1 MTAGALFACKKLR
14 RLRLCL
20 ICSPLLCLA
29 AGAGSVWDGAY
40 TKGQS
45 ARGKGVY
52 LEECA
57 KCHGENPARGRPGQP
72 GPGPGGPGHR
82 FRQRPGSPHQPPGG
96 QLPGGA
102 GGEGAPPLVGKDFIK
117 SWYGKS
123 AGDLLDR
130 IIKTMPTDDPGSLS
144 HRQYADITA
153 YILNQNEFP
162 AGAKDLDSSPAA
174 SKDIRI
180 EEKK

>member
-57 KCHGENPARGRPGQP
+57 KCHGEN
-72 GPGPGGPGHR
+72 
-82 FRQRPGSPHQPPGG
+82 
-96 QLPGGA
+96 LA

-130 IIKTMPTDDPGSLS
+130 IIKTMPTDDPGSFS